1 MKKVL
6 HITEAFGGGVQTAL
20 YSYVHSSRSEPYEHS
35 LLARARSN
43 DMTNDQTR
51 PHHVESVVF
60 MAIGWQIKTQI
71 LLMQYS
77 PKMQMALTRSLYA
90 PR

>member
-20 YSYVHSSRSEPYEHS
+20 YSYVHSSRSEAFEHS

-43 DMTNDQTR
+43 DMTNESSN
-51 PHHVESVVF
+51 HVFSHTK
-60 MAIGWQIKTQI
+60 W
-71 LLMQYS
+71 
-77 PKMQMALTRSLYA
+77 
-90 PR
+90 

>member
-35 LLARARSN
+35 LLAR
-43 DMTNDQTR
+43 TR
-51 PHHVESVVF
+51 
-60 MAIGWQIKTQI
+60 
-71 LLMQYS
+71 
-77 PKMQMALTRSLYA
+77 ALKRYD
-90 PR
+90 